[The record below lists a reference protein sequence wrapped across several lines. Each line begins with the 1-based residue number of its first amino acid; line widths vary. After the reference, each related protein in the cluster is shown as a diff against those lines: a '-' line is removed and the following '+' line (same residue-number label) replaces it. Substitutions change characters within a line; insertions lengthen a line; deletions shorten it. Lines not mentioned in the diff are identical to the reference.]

1 MRRNAVIIA
10 MVIFS
15 ALFTYGF
22 VGARQS
28 SDTVPVDV
36 KPKPGTTQNKP
47 YDPNN
52 PPPGAT
58 GQEDGYTSWQTVSG
72 FSGPF
77 TFSAVSAS
85 GTRTYTLTI
94 TKVVTSPKINI
105 TIYLPPAPGANAT
118 AEEKAKYATLQAHEQ
133 GHADIAQKTFDL
145 INKGIMEAHVSKVQK
160 VYTETM
166 PDPGNDTQA
175 QQDLY
180 KQFVAACQPLVNA
193 ACTEID
199 TTIQGVSDAY
209 DTSTNHGTTGADGSP
224 SNPKNQ
230 GQAANQAYQN
240 FQQQYNKH

>member
-1 MRRNAVIIA
+1 

-28 SDTVPVDV
+28 TGGVPVDV
-36 KPKPGTTQNKP
+36 KPKPGTTSNKP

-52 PPPGAT
+52 PPPGSK
-58 GQEDGYTSWQTVSG
+58 GKEDGYTGWQTVSG
-72 FSGPF
+72 FAGPN
-77 TFSAVSAS
+77 TFSGVSAS

-94 TKVVTSPKINI
+94 TKVVTSPRINI
-105 TIYLPPAPGANAT
+105 TIYLPPAPPADAS
-118 AEEKAKYATLQAHEQ
+118 AADKAKYATLQAHEQ

-175 QQDLY
+175 YKDLY
-180 KQFVAACQPLVNA
+180 QQFVTACQPLVNA

-209 DTSTNHGTTGADGSP
+209 DTSTGNGTKGADGSP
-224 SNPKNQ
+224 PDPKNQ
-230 GQAANQAYQN
+230 DQAAKQAYQN
-240 FQQQYNKH
+240 FQQQYTKSP